1 MRSTARDVARMAGV
15 SVSTVSRALSA
26 PQKVATGT
34 RQRVELAART
44 LGYDPNLAARELA
57 TGRTGNLGLVIPDL
71 ENPFFASVTKAV
83 QARARAVGHAVFV
96 ADTDE
101 DAHQEPR
108 LVRSLARQVDGVILC
123 APRVTDAELR
133 ALEIAAQTRMI
144 LLNRQCGD
152 MPSVTADHADGV
164 RQALRHL
171 RALGHRH
178 IAYAGGPGRSWA
190 DQQRRTGLA
199 VAGEEL
205 GDLTVEDLGAFAPV
219 FSGGMAAADLVL
231 ASGASAVLAY
241 NDLMALG
248 LLARARER
256 GVDVPGELS
265 VVSFDDI
272 PLAVAVS
279 PALTTVAV
287 PTGMLARTA
296 VDLLVELIEEDRS
309 GTSHDVPP
317 ARRSRHDLPVQL
329 KVRGTTGPHH
339 P

>member
-1 MRSTARDVARMAGV
+1 MRSTARDVAKMAGV
-15 SVSTVSRALSA
+15 SISTVSRALSA

-34 RQRVELAART
+34 RQKVEQAART

-83 QARARAVGHAVFV
+83 QARARAAGHAVFV

-101 DAHQEPR
+101 DTHQEPR

-123 APRVTDAELR
+123 APRVTDAELA
-133 ALEIAAQTRMI
+133 ALEAAAHTRMI
-144 LLNRQCGD
+144 LINRTCGD
-152 MPSVTADHADGV
+152 MPSVTADHVDGV

-178 IAYAGGPGRSWA
+178 IAYAGGPSRSWA
-190 DQQRRTGLA
+190 DQQRRAGLTTA
-199 VAGEEL
+199 AEEL
-205 GDLTVEDLGAFAPV
+205 GDVTVDDLGAFAPV

-231 ASGASAVLAY
+231 ASGATAVLAY
-241 NDLMALG
+241 NDLMAIG

-256 GVDVPGELS
+256 GVEVPGELS

-287 PTGMLARTA
+287 PVGMLARTA
-296 VDLLVELIEEDRS
+296 VDLLTEMIDEERT
-309 GTSHDVPP
+309 GAVGPP
-317 ARRSRHDLPVQL
+317 ARRSRLDLPVEL
-329 KVRGTTGPHH
+329 KVRGTTGPRR
-339 P
+339 